1 MALTSTDRWTSEDS
15 KPVEDVRDAK
25 QAIRESI
32 GVKPNTLVLSS
43 TTLAALETHPD
54 LVGRAAHT
62 SVKTVT
68 LELLKTVFGVRH
80 IFEGGAVAAGDSG
93 AFGDIWGDDAILAYV
108 SEVQGTAM
116 ANHEEPSY
124 GYTYL
129 IDGNPLVETPYWD
142 PNSKSWVYGVSY
154 DNSPVLSGMT
164 CGYLIQNAGAAA
176 A

>member
-1 MALTSTDRWTSEDS
+1 M
-15 KPVEDVRDAK
+15 
-25 QAIRESI
+25 
-32 GVKPNTLVLSS
+32 
-43 TTLAALETHPD
+43 
-54 LVGRAAHT
+54 
-62 SVKTVT
+62 KTVT